1 MAAAT
6 TPLSFDTSF
15 SPQTD
20 TPVQVAPGIVRVTAP
35 NSGPYTYTGTNS
47 FILGDEEVAVVD
59 PGPDDARHFE
69 ALVSAIGGRKVVAI
83 ILTHTHR
90 DHSALAPRLKA
101 ALGAPLWFEGAHRP
115 SRQPRQFERDGVRR
129 ESDYGLEPDRRLRD
143 AEMLTISG
151 IEIEVIATPGHCAN
165 HLCFGIRNTPM
176 MLSGDHVMGWS
187 STMIAVPDGSMA
199 AYLDSLRKVSA
210 LPYMHYLPAHGG
222 PIEDG
227 PSYARALLQ
236 HRELRNE
243 EVVRA
248 VRGGAKS
255 IGDLQRA
262 VYPKLA
268 LPLIP
273 AARMTLAAHVE
284 YLADRNLIK
293 VRRGWLGPVLSS

>member
-1 MAAAT
+1 MAAAPP
-6 TPLSFDTSF
+6 PLSFDTSF
-15 SPQTD
+15 DAQTGL
-20 TPVQVAPGIVRVTAP
+20 PVRVGPRIVRVTAP

-47 FILGDEEVAVVD
+47 FILGDDEVAVVD

-101 ALGAPLWFEGAHRP
+101 RVGAPLWFEGAHRP
-115 SRQPRQFERDGVRR
+115 SRAPHKFERDGVKR

-143 AEMLTISG
+143 GEVLEISG
-151 IEIEVIATPGHCAN
+151 MAVEVIGTPGHCAN
-165 HLCFGIRNTPM
+165 HLCFGIQNTPL

-199 AYLDSLRKVSA
+199 EYLDSLRKVSA
-210 LPYMHYLPAHGG
+210 LPYTQYLPAHGG
-222 PIEDG
+222 PIEEG
-227 PSYARALLQ
+227 PGFARALLQ

-248 VRGGAKS
+248 VRNGAKNV
-255 IGDLQRA
+255 GDLQRA
-262 VYPKLA
+262 IYPKLA

-273 AARMTLAAHVE
+273 AARMTLAAHIE
-284 YLADRNLIK
+284 YLADRKLITL
-293 VRRGWLGPVLSS
+293 RRGWLGPVLSS